1 MPATESSISGFKIFF
16 LPGVKGA
23 HTFWYKRPDYSS
35 MFFMSDKSVIENRHG
50 NRRYKLITLIGG
62 CRTAVA
68 VPANFV
74 G

>member
-1 MPATESSISGFKIFF
+1 
-16 LPGVKGA
+16 
-23 HTFWYKRPDYSS
+23 

-50 NRRYKLITLIGG
+50 NRRYKLITLKGG
-62 CRTAVA
+62 GAGTAVA